1 MIIGICGHKGSGK
14 DYLGAILREYTGF
27 KIVHFADPLKE
38 MIVFLLNISIVAA
51 CPEKN
56 LTTHPSV
63 SDTILAPRPD
73 RAAQQKKGES
83 EDG

>member
-38 MIVFLLNISIVAA
+38 MIAYLLNISID
-51 CPEKN
+51 E
-56 LTTHPSV
+56 
-63 SDTILAPRPD
+63 
-73 RAAQQKKGES
+73 
-83 EDG
+83 